1 MALNRKN
8 NENKKYMFK
17 EGSNPLFPIS
27 NSAIK
32 LNIKT
37 DSNRQKRLASNDIN
51 NLQNRKFIENS
62 SGIKIFKEINKTS
75 SSRPKDENLIYKS
88 NKQKLS
94 KINTFYFSPKINDNN
109 INQKRA
115 LLSANKIR
123 NKTCIDFDESYKN
136 KINIISSKDLG
147 NSQIINKNNIYN
159 FKKPNNKNNII
170 EITNSTNNSYYK
182 NIIINN
188 NSSTNINPNPNFIN
202 QKNVVNNQYYLKTEI
217 NKRGISTPKESN
229 IKLIFNNKNIFGKK
243 EIEPPIILKKKDS
256 SLPLNNNK
264 NGNNINIKSSMDK
277 NAFNGEYKLHLKK
290 PSKKDLNQNNIIN
303 MNLHNYINIKSDEQL
318 IEGNNYKQKKA
329 KIQGPEDLH
338 FYFIQVIQE
347 GKQNEVQFE
356 KD

>member
-62 SGIKIFKEINKTS
+62 SMIKIFKEINKTS
-75 SSRPKDENLIYKS
+75 SSRPKDENRIYKS

-147 NSQIINKNNIYN
+147 NSKINNKNNIYN
-159 FKKPNNKNNII
+159 FKKPNNKSNVI

-217 NKRGISTPKESN
+217 NERGISTP
-229 IKLIFNNKNIFGKK
+229 
-243 EIEPPIILKKKDS
+243 
-256 SLPLNNNK
+256 
-264 NGNNINIKSSMDK
+264 
-277 NAFNGEYKLHLKK
+277 
-290 PSKKDLNQNNIIN
+290 
-303 MNLHNYINIKSDEQL
+303 
-318 IEGNNYKQKKA
+318 
-329 KIQGPEDLH
+329 
-338 FYFIQVIQE
+338 
-347 GKQNEVQFE
+347 
-356 KD
+356 